1 MTGSL
6 RLPAVRRLAHG
17 PVLAAVLML
26 CLAAMPARAQKAF
39 ASPEAAMQAFGEAVA
54 SSDDDAL
61 KVMFGSNFRK
71 LFPPL
76 GADARYRFLTAWSKQ
91 HSIQPAGDGRA
102 LIAAG
107 DDGWT
112 LPVPLVKASQGWK
125 FDLPAG
131 LEEMRVRRIGRNEN
145 GAMLTMQLIADAQRR
160 YVMQDHDGDGLRVY
174 ASRLSSSPGKQDG
187 LYWPADA
194 KLGPSP
200 LGRELSAAE
209 ALHLGPSGYNGY
221 RFKLLTAQGPHAP
234 GGAMDYVV
242 RGKLFGGFGVVA
254 WPIRYHDTGVMSF
267 IVNHQGQVYERDL
280 GPDSAAKAAAMKSFD
295 PGPGWTKVAP

>member
-1 MTGSL
+1 M
-6 RLPAVRRLAHG
+6 
-17 PVLAAVLML
+17 VLML

-54 SSDDDAL
+54 TSDDDAL
-61 KVMFGSNFRK
+61 KIMLGANFRT
-71 LFPPL
+71 LIPPL
-76 GADARYRFLTAWSKQ
+76 GADARYRFLQAWSKQ
-91 HSIQPAGDGRA
+91 HSILPAGDDRA

-112 LPVPLVKASQGWK
+112 LPIPLVKAAQGWK

-131 LEEMRVRRIGRNEN
+131 VEEMRVRRVGRNEN
-145 GAMLTMQLIADAQRR
+145 RAMLTMQQIADAQRR
-160 YVMQDHDGDGLRVY
+160 YVMQDYDGDGLRVY
-174 ASRLSSSPGKQDG
+174 AAKLTSSSGKQDG
-187 LYWPADA
+187 LYWPIDA

-200 LGRELSAAE
+200 LGREFSAAE
-209 ALHLGPSGYNGY
+209 ALQLQPSGYNGY

-242 RGKLFGGFGVVA
+242 RGKLFGGFGIVA
-254 WPIRYHDTGVMSF
+254 WPIGYRDTGVMTF

-280 GPDSAAKAAAMKSFD
+280 GPDSAARAAAMKSFD
-295 PGPGWTKVAP
+295 PGPGWRKVSP